1 MVLGEFQRSE
11 KSPNCDGT
19 PQEWLVFRLLVI
31 NCTLGFRSQLRP
43 VGQQPM
49 RPAFL
54 RQFFSNR
61 RSGPFRLQK
70 KSAGGKA
77 CVRQD
82 FWNEL
87 ASRNHLTACYEVL
100 AGPESPEWRAPEGP
114 RTRLCANLD
123 GKLWVTP

>member
-1 MVLGEFQRSE
+1 M
-11 KSPNCDGT
+11 
-19 PQEWLVFRLLVI
+19 I

-49 RPAFL
+49 RRAFL

-70 KSAGGKA
+70 KSAGGNA
-77 CVRQD
+77 CLRQD

-87 ASRNHLTACYEVL
+87 ASRNHTDCMLEVL
-100 AGPESPEWRAPEGP
+100 AGPDGP
-114 RTRLCANLD
+114 AGAAGAAGRPTGQPANSLTLC
-123 GKLWVTP
+123 